1 MSEYHRT
8 GAHAFEVGH
17 DQDDFCQAVD
27 AYEDRVRKAVQLSL
41 KLRPMFEDD
50 SEAILMAIRSVTLW
64 YESRAV
70 IKEILGK
77 DATDIYTDVAY
88 EFEFGPYDLKAA
100 N

>member
-8 GAHAFEVGH
+8 NAHAFEVCH

-27 AYEDRVRKAVQLSL
+27 AYEERVRKAVGLAL
-41 KLRPMFEDD
+41 KLRAMFQDD
-50 SEAILMAIRSVTLW
+50 SEAVMMAIRSVTLW

-77 DATDIYTDVAY
+77 DSTDIYTDVAY
-88 EFEFGPYDLKAA
+88 EFEFGHYDAEV

>member
-1 MSEYHRT
+1 MTSGYHRT

-27 AYEDRVRKAVQLSL
+27 AYEDRVRKAVNLAL
-41 KLRPMFEDD
+41 KLRPMFLDD
-50 SEAILMAIRSVTLW
+50 GEAILMAIRSVTLW
-64 YESRAV
+64 YESRPV

-77 DATDIYTDVAY
+77 DMTDIYTDVAY
-88 EFEFGPYDLKAA
+88 DFEFGHYDAEV